1 MGALAQ
7 TISAHFSAHFLA
19 SVDFTEVLALVAV
32 PPSNC
37 GRGVMPRFWASPISR
52 IKRSALPLGAVCIN
66 GLGWGHFS
74 FLRYFLRYFSEN

>member
-7 TISAHFSAHFLA
+7 TISTHFSAHFLA
-19 SVDFTEVLALVAV
+19 CVDSTEVLALVAV

-37 GRGVMPRFWASPISR
+37 GCGVMPRFWASPISR
-52 IKRSALPLGAVCIN
+52 IKRSALPLGASM
-66 GLGWGHFS
+66 GWGHFS